1 MTNKP
6 HVSVLIPTYKR
17 AHLIGHVLEA
27 LQKQSY
33 SNFEVLVVLKPSGDG
48 TEEVLERFEK
58 TLNIRVM
65 LQEEGYV
72 TDALNLGLGQAQG
85 TVVAFLDDDAIPQK
99 DWLQNHLNTYSDSN
113 VGGVA
118 GNVIPA
124 VLKEGSVYAKNGVS
138 ELIPHPKEFMKSIGR
153 ILWSCPI
160 KGLENHLVYISRAGA
175 VAYDSNLSQYAWHRV
190 TKSLLGMGANMSLL
204 SKTVKGFKFPS
215 SWILGLSW
223 EQFLGW
229 YVWKQGYTLVFNP
242 NATVNHVVHGQ
253 TLSRSQTD
261 AKKAA
266 LNVMESNL
274 LFYRLYDL
282 EQNLS
287 AMYRIIWLIFSVM
300 VNTKKICVNHEL
312 ERFAWIRGMF
322 YSELIGLKW
331 LLSRK
336 VGGRYWPLADL
347 KKFSGIS

>member
-1 MTNKP
+1 
-6 HVSVLIPTYKR
+6 
-17 AHLIGHVLEA
+17 
-27 LQKQSY
+27 
-33 SNFEVLVVLKPSGDG
+33 VLKPSGDG
-48 TEEVLERFEK
+48 TEEVLESFEK
-58 TLNIRVM
+58 TLNIRLI

-72 TDALNLGLGQAQG
+72 TDALNLGLEQAKG
-85 TVVAFLDDDAIPQK
+85 TVIAFLDDDAIPHR
-99 DWLQNHLNTYSDSN
+99 DWLQNHLETYSDSN

-118 GNVIPA
+118 GNVIPT
-124 VLKEGSVYAKNGVS
+124 VLKEGSVRVKNEVS
-138 ELIPHPKEFMKSIGR
+138 EIIPYPRQFMKSIGR

-204 SKTVKGFKFPS
+204 SKTGKGFKFPR

-242 NATVNHVVHGQ
+242 NAIVNHVVHGQ

-274 LFYRLYDL
+274 LYYRLYGL

-287 AMYRIIWLIFSVM
+287 RMHRIVWLLYGTMMNI
-300 VNTKKICVNHEL
+300 KKICWNHEL
-312 ERFAWIRGMF
+312 DRFAWIRGTF
-322 YSELIGLKW
+322 YSEVIGLKW

-347 KKFSGIS
+347 KKFSGIN